1 MKALLCALLLATMT
15 ACCPYCPPVDG
26 YIPGGP
32 NIPELEYVVVTYG
45 DELLREKRLYLRCAH
60 AHYDTDSIEK
70 VEMYFRTQAIM
81 DVDEGR
87 DLMVYLVEGFLAR
100 VNEDESLNGDLSSYP
115 FDPTNLKVEIEFESY
130 YVKYIDEDYLARIT
144 MDKGMVSYYSH
155 TAINPDYANFRQRTE
170 PYVKTLHFSKYKTY
184 RPWLNATWHDPKK
197 NVNPET
203 EDSAA
208 YLMID

>member
-1 MKALLCALLLATMT
+1 MRALLYIVMLVMVS
-15 ACCPYCPPVDG
+15 ACRPCLPPDG

-60 AHYDTDSIEK
+60 AGYDDDYIQK

-81 DVDEGR
+81 DIDEAR

-100 VNEDESLNGDLSSYP
+100 VNEDETLSWDLGSYP
-115 FDPTNLKVEIEFESY
+115 FNPSNLKVEIEFESFY
-130 YVKYIDEDYLARIT
+130 TKYVDEDYLARVT
-144 MDKGMVSYYSH
+144 MDRSMVNYYSH
-155 TAINPDYANFRQRTE
+155 TAINPDYAHYRQRSE
-170 PYVKTLHFSKYKTY
+170 PYIKTLHFSKYKTY

-197 NVNPET
+197 HVNPET
-203 EDSAA
+203 DDSAA
-208 YLMID
+208 YLSL